1 MPEQASWEGVVS
13 MSQHPSLDCLLT
25 LLPFQL
31 TGAIVAGEAR
41 GQRAL
46 VDGRWGRSW
55 TRAKHQSPAS
65 ALPIQSLMAVDHTL
79 GPKRQES
86 RDPRSI
92 RGMVTQRK
100 NHFRWKRNGLRGE
113 REEEGGQ

>member
-1 MPEQASWEGVVS
+1 
-13 MSQHPSLDCLLT
+13 MSQHPSLDCLLP

-46 VDGRWGRSW
+46 MDGRWGRSW

-86 RDPRSI
+86 RVPRSQEYQ
-92 RGMVTQRK
+92 GNGDTEKEPLQMEEKWV
-100 NHFRWKRNGLRGE
+100 KR
-113 REEEGGQ
+113 